1 MLSGITTAILAGFKQ
16 IHSCQTVFDI
26 PFFLLGLVGC
36 GCPHTTLTLQLF
48 SLLTQQG
55 VACRVGTCGVLAHLP
70 VENHFPVRD
79 TSEHVRLVELYLE
92 PTLTNP

>member
-1 MLSGITTAILAGFKQ
+1 MPSGVTTALLAGFKQ
-16 IHSCQTVFDI
+16 IHTYQADYDI

-36 GCPHTTLTLQLF
+36 GCPHTTLTLQPF

-55 VACRVGTCGVLAHLP
+55 VACRVGTRGVLAHLP

-79 TSEHVRLVELYLE
+79 TSEHVRSVELYLE